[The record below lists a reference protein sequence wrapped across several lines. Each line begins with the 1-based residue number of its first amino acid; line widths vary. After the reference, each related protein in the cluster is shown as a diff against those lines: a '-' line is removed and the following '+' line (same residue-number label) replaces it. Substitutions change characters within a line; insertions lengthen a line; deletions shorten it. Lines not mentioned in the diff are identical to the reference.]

1 MATQNNGRLWSYRW
15 GQADA
20 MDMQRKENVQRI
32 LGAVALVV
40 ATFLFL
46 LLIMIIG

>member
-1 MATQNNGRLWSYRW
+1 
-15 GQADA
+15 

-32 LGAVALVV
+32 LGAVALVL
-40 ATFLFL
+40 AALLFL